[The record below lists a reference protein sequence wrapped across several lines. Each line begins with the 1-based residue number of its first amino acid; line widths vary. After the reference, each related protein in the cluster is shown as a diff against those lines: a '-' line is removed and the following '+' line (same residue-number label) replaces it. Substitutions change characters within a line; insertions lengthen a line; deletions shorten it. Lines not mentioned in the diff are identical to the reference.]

1 MAPEMAGP
9 LLQFPIDLYR
19 QMRATSDET
28 VNLLLSP
35 WLVACTLLM
44 VHHGARGTTA
54 TEIAR
59 LLHVCYWDR
68 RDGVSVLERLTRY
81 ARELPCNSWW
91 PRQPRREGLRL
102 TTYVCLYHA
111 EQIKLTEDYLRAVK
125 TLKVQIHRKDFA
137 RSAEQC
143 RVSMDAL
150 VRAMTSYSLT
160 LPGEALS
167 QEEVNR
173 DSKLVF
179 TSLLRQEARW
189 WRRFEEAP
197 CGVFYETR
205 DRFTTVPMMTQAAP
219 YPCAECP
226 ELRASL
232 VELPFECPRQSLVLV
247 LPYEVEG
254 LASVEQNLS
263 ASRILRALGCLRDQG
278 ELELTLPKFTV
289 TSVTNLKRLL
299 PAMTSGDEALSGN
312 ENFSGLCEEPGVVVK
327 VSGAVHYAFFR
338 AGRSGPSPPAEE
350 MATIGDTSITP
361 TEQEL
366 RKVTVDRPFM
376 FLVVNR
382 EPDMVFLMGS
392 VRRVVY

>member
-1 MAPEMAGP
+1 MAGP

-19 QMRATSDET
+19 QMRAASDET

-44 VHHGARGTTA
+44 VYHGARGTTA

-59 LLHVCYWDR
+59 LLHVSYWDR
-68 RDGVSVLERLTRY
+68 RDGISVLERLTRY

-111 EQIKLTEDYLRAVK
+111 EQVKLTEEYASAVR

-137 RSAEQC
+137 RNAEQC

-150 VRAMTSYSLT
+150 VRAMTSYSLA

-167 QEEVNR
+167 QEDVNR
-173 DSKLVF
+173 DSMLVF

-189 WRRFEEAP
+189 WRRFDQGP
-197 CGVFYETR
+197 SGVFYETR
-205 DRFTTVPMMTQAAP
+205 DRFTTVPMMIQTAP
-219 YPCAECP
+219 YPSAECP
-226 ELRASL
+226 ELNANL
-232 VELPFECPRQSLVLV
+232 LELPFECPRQSLILV
-247 LPYEVEG
+247 LPYEVDG
-254 LASVEQNLS
+254 LTSVEENLS
-263 ASRILRALGCLRDQG
+263 ASRILRGLGRLRDRG
-278 ELELTLPKFTV
+278 DLELTLPKFTV
-289 TSVTNLKRLL
+289 SCVTNLKRLL
-299 PAMTSGDEALSGN
+299 PTITAGD
-312 ENFSGLCEEPGVVVK
+312 ENFSGLCEDLDVGVK
-327 VSGAVHYAFFR
+327 VSGALHYAFFQ
-338 AGRSGPSPPAEE
+338 AGRSGPSPSMEE
-350 MATIGDTSITP
+350 MATLGDTSMTR
-361 TEQEL
+361 TEQEM
-366 RKVTVDRPFM
+366 RRVTVDRPFM

-382 EPDMVFLMGS
+382 DPDMVFLMGS